1 MALSVPLALLL
12 GLGGLF
18 WLTVVFAL
26 VGMALVM
33 TVPRTTPVVVEP
45 QDATGVSMG
54 PVWLLSLSVFL
65 LHGIMTLLFV
75 TLPPM
80 LVADFG
86 LELSVHW
93 KLYVPTMLVSVV
105 IMLPILRK
113 VGSSLSE
120 QRLLPWA
127 FMGLALAV
135 GLAGGW
141 MASRALDGGAEATAA
156 VVPASQ
162 DTWLLHVASSDPAR
176 MQVALNRAEELMN
189 GPGATAHSR
198 VEIVANEG
206 GLDLLRSDR
215 TPFADRI
222 RELAEQD
229 VLFFA
234 CNRAIE
240 RLQERGVEVHLVP
253 EANTHY
259 SALDRVVHRMQQGW
273 TYEKI

>member
-1 MALSVPLALLL
+1 MKKDDIISDEQLSAFTDGELEPEEENRIFTLSEECPELDARLCQQRKLKEMVQHAYREVPEPRRRDKR
-12 GLGGLF
+12 GGPRRGLF
-18 WLTVVFAL
+18 NLAAAAV
-26 VGMALVM
+26 
-33 TVPRTTPVVVEP
+33 
-45 QDATGVSMG
+45 
-54 PVWLLSLSVFL
+54 
-65 LHGIMTLLFV
+65 
-75 TLPPM
+75 
-80 LVADFG
+80 
-86 LELSVHW
+86 
-93 KLYVPTMLVSVV
+93 
-105 IMLPILRK
+105 
-113 VGSSLSE
+113 
-120 QRLLPWA
+120 
-127 FMGLALAV
+127 LALAV